1 MSMRAKAIPAE
12 LVSFFE
18 RRDVQAFPGVD
29 GIV

>member
-1 MSMRAKAIPAE
+1 MSMRAMAIPAE